1 MRKTEMQV
9 KLLFPT
15 REIAEHYYRQ
25 LVYLA
30 CRTCYSELKPEEIW
44 ERIQNGKVRD
54 EKMEELITK
63 VVASGHHSTIEHIW
77 FAFSISGVSRT
88 LSHQLVRH
96 RIGIAFDQQSQ
107 RYVQFKNTSDIFVEP
122 DTIAENPEAHAVFED
137 LRLKCAEA
145 YQKLV
150 ELGIPAEDARFVFPQ
165 AVTTNL
171 IMTVNLRELIHICGL
186 RLCTLAQWEIRSLFK
201 KVRKE
206 VMAVSPFFGRMLVP
220 HCVHEGF
227 CNELNN
233 QDGHCR
239 IRPPLTK
246 AIEIYEKWRRG
257 ELVEVK
263 EPVAA
268 SPLPQSVEDSGS

>member
-1 MRKTEMQV
+1 MPKTDMQV

-15 REIAEHYYRQ
+15 KEIAEQYYRQ
-25 LVYLA
+25 LVYVA
-30 CRTCYSELKPEEIW
+30 CRTCYSEMRPEQIW
-44 ERIQNGKVRD
+44 ERIQSGKVRD
-54 EKMEELITK
+54 EKMEQLITK

-96 RIGIAFDQQSQ
+96 RIGVAFDQQSQ
-107 RYVQFKNTSDIFVEP
+107 RYVQFKNTADIFVEP
-122 DTIAENPEAHAVFED
+122 DTIAENPEAHAVFEEV
-137 LRLKCAEA
+137 RAKCAEA

-150 ELGIPAEDARFVFPQ
+150 ELGIPAEDARFLFPQ

-186 RLCTLAQWEIRSLFK
+186 RLCTLAQWEIRRLFK

-257 ELVEVK
+257 ELVEK
-263 EPVAA
+263 ETVSVAKD
-268 SPLPQSVEDSGS
+268 VNTDG